1 MTRTQYNSLPKLDL
15 VWLTD
20 MQEMTDELKATFE
33 SVERERQPDPDMDI
47 VMKDLTAKAKARMEG
62 LKDLKDWSNPD
73 FLEYSYWAYMEEME
87 KLTAIAHMDVQNA
100 KQREQRAEAMYRATA
115 LYGWLKAVEDRIEE
129 LGGKIEV

>member
-1 MTRTQYNSLPKLDL
+1 MNK
-15 VWLTD
+15 
-20 MQEMTDELKATFE
+20 
-33 SVERERQPDPDMDI
+33 

-62 LKDLKDWSNPD
+62 LKDLKHWSNLD

-87 KLTAIAHMDVQNA
+87 KLSMIAHMDVQNA
-100 KQREQRAEAMYRATA
+100 EQREQRAEAMYRATV